1 LKAVPLTVDSEIFE
15 RIYWFHYGKRGV
27 SRLET
32 SGLVTGKIEINK
44 IYIMD
49 HKGLLHWRII
59 IDGDNVPKTCDPV
72 VGYWLNGC
80 ESYTAICFY
89 DPDDRVWYDTDQTK
103 KGDYTLTEPDYWI
116 ELPDI
121 DYEKRLDWK

>member
-1 LKAVPLTVDSEIFE
+1 
-15 RIYWFHYGKRGV
+15 
-27 SRLET
+27 
-32 SGLVTGKIEINK
+32 
-44 IYIMD
+44 MD

-72 VGYWLNGC
+72 VGYWINGR

>member
-1 LKAVPLTVDSEIFE
+1 
-15 RIYWFHYGKRGV
+15 
-27 SRLET
+27 LET